1 MKRIKD
7 EVYRRAKATYRRVV
21 GAPPGL
27 YDDFNAAHRELLARA
42 GVQAPVIFD
51 VGAHVGESVERFKT
65 LFPRSN
71 MHSFE
76 ADSENFAKLRAN
88 TAAFSGLTLNNFAAG
103 SAPGRQTFYRN
114 VKSDTSSFNPVNPG
128 SQWAATRSKQHN
140 VSVEQFTA
148 KQCEVELRTIDGYMA
163 DNGIARIDILKI
175 DTQGFEDE
183 VLKGCREAIAAGR
196 IHVIETELIL
206 GDSYTRSLTFST
218 IENLLLPFGYKFCAL
233 DRGGNMLTW
242 PAMSL
247 NLIYA
252 RGDLMPRAGV
262 NDG

>member
-1 MKRIKD
+1 M
-7 EVYRRAKATYRRVV
+7 KATYRRVV
-21 GAPPGL
+21 GAPSQ
-27 YDDFNAAHRELLARA
+27 YEEFNAAHRELLARA
-42 GVQAPVIFD
+42 GVEAPVIFD
-51 VGAHVGESVERFKT
+51 VGAHVGESIRRFKA
-65 LFPRSN
+65 LFPQSQ

-76 ADSENFAKLRAN
+76 ADNANFEKLRAN
-88 TAAFSGLTLNNFAAG
+88 TATYSGLTLNNFAAG
-103 SAPGRQTFYRN
+103 SAPGRQAFYRN
-114 VKSDTSSFNPVNPG
+114 LKSDTSSFNPVNPG

-148 KQCEVELRTIDGYMA
+148 KKYEVELRTIDGYMA
-163 DNGIARIDILKI
+163 ENDIGRIDILKI
-175 DTQGFEDE
+175 DTQGYEDE

-233 DRGGNMLTW
+233 DRGGSLLTW

-252 RGDLMPRAGV
+252 RGELLPRSG
-262 NDG
+262 